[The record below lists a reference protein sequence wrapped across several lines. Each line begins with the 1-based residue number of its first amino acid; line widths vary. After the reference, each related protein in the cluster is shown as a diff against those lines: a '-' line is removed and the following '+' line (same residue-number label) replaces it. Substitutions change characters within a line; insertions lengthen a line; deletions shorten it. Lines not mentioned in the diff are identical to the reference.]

1 MSFKPE
7 FSKYQVPGPVSVQF
21 SNFTNK
27 VRFHLQIFKIKI
39 IFSAEFILKS
49 RNKGMYF
56 VSNKYVKHMQKPS
69 YVISMTEMKQN
80 QYW

>member
-1 MSFKPE
+1 
-7 FSKYQVPGPVSVQF
+7 
-21 SNFTNK
+21 
-27 VRFHLQIFKIKI
+27 
-39 IFSAEFILKS
+39 
-49 RNKGMYF
+49 MYF